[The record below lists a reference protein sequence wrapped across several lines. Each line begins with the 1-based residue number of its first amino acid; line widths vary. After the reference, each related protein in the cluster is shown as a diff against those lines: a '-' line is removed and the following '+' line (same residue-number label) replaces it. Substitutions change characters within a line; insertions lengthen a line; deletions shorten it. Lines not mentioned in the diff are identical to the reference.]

1 MYLIFIAVNRSIFVA
16 MVMKF
21 VSYYAQT
28 DKECLFT
35 LLALRNN
42 RNIDQNLCGC

>member
-28 DKECLFT
+28 DKEW
-35 LLALRNN
+35 LLNKFGVISNDNKLSRE
-42 RNIDQNLCGC
+42 